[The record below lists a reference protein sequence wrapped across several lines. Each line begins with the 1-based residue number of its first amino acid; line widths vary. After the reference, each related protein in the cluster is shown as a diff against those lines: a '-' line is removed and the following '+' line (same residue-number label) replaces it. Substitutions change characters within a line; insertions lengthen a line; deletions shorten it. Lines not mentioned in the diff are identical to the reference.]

1 MGDMLIMNTKN
12 SINDAKKN
20 IKTEKNKTLKIVI
33 ISIIIVVLV
42 LVSIIIIFVNSK
54 LNKISYESNS
64 NHSYLNIE
72 TNKQGNIINNFDED
86 DSEDGIY
93 KVIDSDEA
101 ARIAEKATLA
111 ALNSDIF
118 KQDGVLN
125 ILLIGTDNRVKG
137 ENSRSDA
144 MILLSINKN
153 NQKIV
158 MNSLMRDMY
167 VSIPNY
173 GNTKLNHSNA
183 YGGPTLLM
191 ETVRNNFAVDVN
203 NYISVDFYSLA
214 NIIDILGGIPI
225 DVEEGEIEY
234 LNQYVYE
241 TNKYNNLPS
250 DANLVN
256 KSGKQILNGSQ
267 AVAYARIRYYGNA
280 DFQRTERQRTVLT
293 EMIEKIKGAS
303 IKQLNSILDDIL
315 PNVETNMKKMDI
327 VSLVGIVPTI
337 IKYPIEQQRIP
348 ADGTFYF
355 ASIDGLSCLVPNIE
369 ENRQL
374 LKDSIYE

>member
-1 MGDMLIMNTKN
+1 MLIMNTKN

>member
-1 MGDMLIMNTKN
+1 ML
-12 SINDAKKN
+12 KKN